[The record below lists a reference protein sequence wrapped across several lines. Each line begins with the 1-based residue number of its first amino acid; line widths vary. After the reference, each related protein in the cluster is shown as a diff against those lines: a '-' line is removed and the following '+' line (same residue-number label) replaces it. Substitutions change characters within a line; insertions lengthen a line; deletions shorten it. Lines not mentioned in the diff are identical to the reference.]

1 MNEFGFVPF
10 SFIVSVTNEA
20 PTFSDNSLKNKIVPF
35 GSEEKYSLPN
45 VIDREKQQ
53 VRYIVSEEN
62 KNSLHSFIKFDE
74 KIGTFTIS
82 PT

>member
-20 PTFSDNSLKNKIVPF
+20 PTFSDNSLKNKIVTF

-45 VIDREKQQ
+45 VIDREKHQ
-53 VRYIVSEEN
+53 VKCIVSEEN
-62 KNSLHSFIKFDE
+62 KNSLPSFIKFNE
-74 KIGTFTIS
+74 KMGTFTIS